1 MKLWSGKSLDERVA
15 LIKRRYPYAHVT
27 IYKLRK
33 LYKEKK
39 IKHKVIRKS
48 KDIPDRVRPNYA

>member
-1 MKLWSGKSLDERVA
+1 MKLWSGKSLNERVA

-39 IKHKVIRKS
+39 IKNKVIRKI
-48 KDIPDRVRPNYA
+48 KEIPARV